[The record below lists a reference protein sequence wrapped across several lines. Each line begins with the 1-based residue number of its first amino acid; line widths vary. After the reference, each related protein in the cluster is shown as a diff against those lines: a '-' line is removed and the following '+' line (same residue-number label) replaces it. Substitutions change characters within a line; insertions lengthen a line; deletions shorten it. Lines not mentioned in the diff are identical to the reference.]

1 MPFGIL
7 HRNCSKSAQFYPRP
21 LSVSY
26 ILQNSLPHL
35 REIVHKLDQKF
46 PVRRHYKNIRISIMF
61 DKFFFATIG
70 DVFQK
75 VSLFKQSMISCIYYI
90 SHPSC
95 HFSFRTSLIFRTD
108 ILLVAMVSAST
119 LLLSYL

>member
-70 DVFQK
+70 DVFQITVLGETLQLVAILRLLK
-75 VSLFKQSMISCIYYI
+75 
-90 SHPSC
+90 PSC